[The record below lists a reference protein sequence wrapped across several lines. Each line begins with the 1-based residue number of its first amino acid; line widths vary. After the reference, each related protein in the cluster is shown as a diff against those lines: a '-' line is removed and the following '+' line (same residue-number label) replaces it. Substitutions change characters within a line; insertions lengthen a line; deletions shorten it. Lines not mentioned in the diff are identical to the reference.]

1 MSYHFNVLTEPWIP
15 VVDPSGNQQELGI
28 LDTLERAH
36 ELREISDGSPLVEYG
51 LHRLLCVFLM
61 DALRPEELF
70 DIEDLLEEG
79 RFDMEKIRDYVQTCQ
94 EEGASFDLFD
104 EERPFLQT
112 PYREEWDKEKKS
124 AAYLDCT
131 IPTGNNHV
139 HFCHAREEILL
150 SYGQAARFLTTC
162 PLFITAGAQGYP
174 SSINA
179 APPFFT
185 LLQGRNLFETLVN
198 TMVPLEE
205 IEDFDS
211 IPVSWRSHKAVV
223 PKQQEAQTSWIYG
236 MLYPARRI
244 LLIPESEGVRE
255 IYFSQGM
262 NFCEP
267 LNWTDP
273 HVTYRYGKDG
283 RFPWRPNGTKAVWRN
298 LQDLVDV
305 GGRHAPKILE
315 LYTRR
320 QAGGEVHIK
329 LYGVETSQASFVD
342 LHSYDLKIPVS
353 LTKEGRA
360 EVLGQCIGEC
370 ESLAKTLG
378 KAFICHGIT
387 EHMESE
393 TVQSY
398 YNLCEGRLWQFC
410 EKELSAEDLDGEQA
424 LKNWKLRLYEAGKQV
439 LSDATRRLNL
449 TGKEWLEFY
458 GRQEKLQ
465 KLLWKFKEEG
475 ENGSIF

>member
-1 MSYHFNVLTEPWIP
+1 MNYHFNVLTEPWIP
-15 VVDPSGNQQELGI
+15 VVDASGNRQELGI

-36 ELREISDGSPLVEYG
+36 ELREIRDGSPLVEYG

-70 DIEDLLEEG
+70 DIEDLLEKG
-79 RFDMEKIRDYVQTCQ
+79 RFDMEKISAYVQTCQ
-94 EEGASFDLFD
+94 REGVSFDLFD
-104 EERPFLQT
+104 EKRPFLQT
-112 PYREEWDKEKKS
+112 PYRKEWDKDKKTV
-124 AAYLDCT
+124 AYLDCT

-139 HFCHAREEILL
+139 HFNHTQKQTLF
-150 SYGQAARFLTTC
+150 SYSQAARFLTIC

-185 LLQGRNLFETLVN
+185 LLQGSNLFETLTN
-198 TMVPLEE
+198 TLVPLEE
-205 IEDFDS
+205 IEDFGS
-211 IPVSWRSHKAVV
+211 IPVFWRSEKAVV
-223 PKQQEAQTSWIYG
+223 PKQKEVRTSWIYG

-244 LLIPESEGVRE
+244 MLLPEAEGIRE
-255 IYFSQGM
+255 MYFSQGM

-283 RFPWRPNGTKAVWRN
+283 RFPWRPNGKKAVWRN
-298 LQDLVDV
+298 LNDLVDV
-305 GGRHAPKILE
+305 GGSHAPKILE

-320 QAGGEVHIK
+320 QTEGEIKIK
-329 LYGVETSQASFVD
+329 LYGVETSQASYVE
-342 LHSYDLKIPVS
+342 LYSYDMKIPVNV
-353 LTKEGRA
+353 TKEGRA
-360 EVLGQCIGEC
+360 DVLTMCIGAC

-378 KAFICHGIT
+378 KAFTCHGIT
-387 EHMESE
+387 EHMADEV
-393 TVQSY
+393 VQSY
-398 YNLCEGRLWQFC
+398 YNLCEGKLWQFC
-410 EKELSAEDLDGEQA
+410 GEELSKENLDGEQA

-439 LSDATRRLNL
+439 LSDATHRLNL

-458 GRQEKLQ
+458 ANQEKLQ
-465 KLLWKFKEEG
+465 SQLRKLKKEG
-475 ENGSIF
+475 ES